1 MTVLH
6 LVLLEMK
13 EELSNDLAAEL
24 FAKTDAMLKQIP
36 GVIDVKSGRNF
47 TTRSPNVT
55 HASIMTMKDKETL
68 ANYRPHPIHV
78 EVQGMLKPYLIRA
91 SVGDIEI

>member
-6 LVLLEMK
+6 VVLLEMK
-13 EELSNDLAAEL
+13 PELTADLAAEL

-36 GVIDVKSGRNF
+36 GVIEVKSGRNF
-47 TTRSPNVT
+47 TTRSPHIT

-78 EVQGMLKPYLIRA
+78 EVQGMLKPYLKA
-91 SVGDIEI
+91 ATVGDIEI

>member
-1 MTVLH
+1 MTILH
-6 LVLLEMK
+6 VVLLEMK
-13 EELSNDLAAEL
+13 DELSTDLAAEL
-24 FAKTDAMLKQIP
+24 FAKVDAMLKQIP
-36 GVIDVKSGRNF
+36 GVIDVKTGRNF

-78 EVQGMLKPYLIRA
+78 EAQGMLKPYLKGSTVA
-91 SVGDIEI
+91 DIEI